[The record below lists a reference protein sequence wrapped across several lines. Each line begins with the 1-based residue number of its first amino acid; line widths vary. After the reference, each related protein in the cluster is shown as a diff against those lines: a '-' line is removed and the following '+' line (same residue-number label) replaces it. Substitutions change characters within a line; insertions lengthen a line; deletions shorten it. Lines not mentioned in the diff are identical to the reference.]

1 MYDFLLMAAAFMAA
15 FYILKWIFIFGVSV
29 SSGFYGCYKRKEN
42 NIFFFMDY
50 KEEYTYYVVYTI
62 DKKLYERQLA
72 QAMDDIQDND
82 DQTQFLKEVL
92 SDKLMSS
99 IIVSNRGGDDDKG
112 SSYVFTLDDDSWY
125 DYYDAK

>member
-1 MYDFLLMAAAFMAA
+1 
-15 FYILKWIFIFGVSV
+15 
-29 SSGFYGCYKRKEN
+29 
-42 NIFFFMDY
+42 
-50 KEEYTYYVVYTI
+50 
-62 DKKLYERQLA
+62 
-72 QAMDDIQDND
+72 MDDIQDND

-99 IIVSNRGGDDDKG
+99 IIVSNRGGDDNQG